1 MWGFE
6 QEYLFI
12 LVPKELI
19 LSLEFHDFVKWVNTQ
34 DVLMTNYEVMKNIN
48 YLSFDAYDY
57 FIILKL

>member
-48 YLSFDAYDY
+48 CLSFDVHDY
-57 FIILKL
+57 FIIPKL

>member
-12 LVPKELI
+12 LVPKGLI

-34 DVLMTNYEVMKNIN
+34 DVLMMNYEVMKNIN
-48 YLSFDAYDY
+48 CLSFDVHD
-57 FIILKL
+57 